1 MNKSKFAAG
10 VRKVFGRGPKSTEYD
25 VIKRTKKDNYTL
37 LNRNALKNQTVL
49 IGDSII
55 ELFPVELFDC
65 SERRVYNR
73 GISGDTSDRLS
84 ERMEVNALNI
94 EPSKIFILI
103 GTNDLSHRVAKG
115 TTLRNVAAIIDKCLA
130 ANVAEVYMSSI
141 LPVNKDVN
149 RNAVN
154 IRNNSDIAEQNAK
167 IRALCEEK
175 GVFYVDVH
183 SAVCDGN
190 GKLKEDLTFDGL
202 HPNAKGFAVMYGV
215 LEKLGF

>member
-1 MNKSKFAAG
+1 MNNKFAAG
-10 VRKVFGRGPKSTEYD
+10 IRKVFGRGPKSTEYD
-25 VIKRTKKDNYTL
+25 VIKRTKKDNYIL

-55 ELFPVELFDC
+55 ELFPTELFDC
-65 SERRVYNR
+65 SERKVYNR

-94 EPSKIFILI
+94 APSRIFILI
-103 GTNDLSHRVAKG
+103 GTNDLSHRVAKV
-115 TTLRNVAAIIDKCLA
+115 TTLRNVEAIIDKCLA
-130 ANVAEVYMSSI
+130 ANVAEIYISSI
-141 LPVNKDVN
+141 LPVNKSVS

-154 IRNNSDIAEQNAK
+154 IRSNADIREQNDK
-167 IRALCEEK
+167 ISALCKEK
-175 GVFYVDVH
+175 GVFYVDLH
-183 SAVCDGN
+183 SAICDECGEF
-190 GKLKEDLTFDGL
+190 KAELTFDGL

>member
-1 MNKSKFAAG
+1 MDKNKFAAG
-10 VRKVFGRGPKSTEYD
+10 IRKVFRRGPKSTEYD

-65 SERRVYNR
+65 SKGRVYNR

-103 GTNDLSHRVAKG
+103 GTNDLSHRVAKV

-130 ANVAEVYMSSI
+130 ANVAEIYMSSI

-154 IRNNSDIAEQNAK
+154 IRSNSDIAEQNVK

-183 SAVCDGN
+183 SAVSDGC

-202 HPNAKGFAVMYGV
+202 HPNAKGFTAIYGV